1 MRKVQNHKAFIEKN
15 STDLFGNLILKHS
28 FHFLPMKFHQ
38 PIQLKVQP
46 SGRKG
51 KSKRIVCLSDTDK
64 MKIKTLIEN
73 KVIPDGD
80 IFIHCGD
87 LSNCG
92 TIEELEGEKNS

>member
-1 MRKVQNHKAFIEKN
+1 
-15 STDLFGNLILKHS
+15 
-28 FHFLPMKFHQ
+28 MKFSQ
-38 PIQLKVQP
+38 PIQLKVSSYRQE
-46 SGRKG
+46 

-64 MKIKTLIEN
+64 MKIKTLFEN

-92 TIEELEGEKNS
+92 TIEELEGEKNSKKLIKRV

>member
-1 MRKVQNHKAFIEKN
+1 
-15 STDLFGNLILKHS
+15 
-28 FHFLPMKFHQ
+28 MKFHQ

-92 TIEELEGEKNS
+92 TIEELEGE